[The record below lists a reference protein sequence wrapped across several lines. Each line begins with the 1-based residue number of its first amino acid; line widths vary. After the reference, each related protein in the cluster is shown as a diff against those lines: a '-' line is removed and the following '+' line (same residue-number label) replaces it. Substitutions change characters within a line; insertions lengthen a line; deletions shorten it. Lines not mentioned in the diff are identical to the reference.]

1 MAKWIVSVK
10 GVLLDGDRVLLAFN
24 DRDEWELPGGQLE
37 PGEQPV
43 DTLVREFA
51 EETGLT
57 VRVGPLLDAHR
68 FEVIPGASV
77 VIIAHLCERVDPTE
91 VMEVSQEHSRLAL
104 HPVDGLDRLPL
115 PDGYRRVIRSAVGTT
130 RHTACSRSA

>member
-1 MAKWIVSVK
+1 MAKWVVSVK
-10 GVLLDGDRVLLAFN
+10 GVLLDGDRVLLAHN

-57 VRVGPLLDAHR
+57 VRVGSLIDAQR

-77 VIIAHLCERVDPTE
+77 VIISYRCERSDPAEIVTVSAEHRTVEFHRLTE
-91 VMEVSQEHSRLAL
+91 
-104 HPVDGLDRLPL
+104 LDQLNL
-115 PDGYRRVIRSAVGTT
+115 PDAYRRVIRSVTGT
-130 RHTACSRSA
+130 A